1 MISLKGSTISLAI
14 FLDKTNTTIK
24 DTAILNK
31 NGANNIELYGIT
43 DALTNMSE
51 ENKKYLERLEKEK
64 KVRQE
69 FFSNASHELKTP
81 LTSIRGYT
89 ELIRSH
95 TIQDSAQI
103 DTCLDCV
110 LKESDHMTQ
119 LINDILTI
127 SKLETEE
134 MQVTYSHIQVKKLL
148 DSVVETL
155 KPQIEAMHLNVYVN
169 ATEFTVF
176 ASLDH
181 IKGIFYNLISNA
193 IKYNKQNGRIDV
205 VLKKNQKNM
214 YFSVEDTGVGIAQE
228 DQSRI
233 FQRFYRV
240 DKQRSKTI
248 PGTGLGLSIVK
259 HVVYYYQG
267 KIHLTSKE
275 DVGTKITVELP
286 IIVKENPEN

>member
-1 MISLKGSTISLAI
+1 M
-14 FLDKTNTTIK
+14 
-24 DTAILNK
+24 
-31 NGANNIELYGIT
+31 
-43 DALTNMSE
+43 
-51 ENKKYLERLEKEK
+51 
-64 KVRQE
+64 
-69 FFSNASHELKTP
+69 
-81 LTSIRGYT
+81 
-89 ELIRSH
+89 
-95 TIQDSAQI
+95 
-103 DTCLDCV
+103 
-110 LKESDHMTQ
+110 
-119 LINDILTI
+119 
-127 SKLETEE
+127 
-134 MQVTYSHIQVKKLL
+134 L

-240 DKQRSKTI
+240 DKERSKNNTRYRFRFVDCK
-248 PGTGLGLSIVK
+248 TCCLLLSR
-259 HVVYYYQG
+259 Q
-267 KIHLTSKE
+267 
-275 DVGTKITVELP
+275 
-286 IIVKENPEN
+286 NPFNFKGRCGN

>member
-1 MISLKGSTISLAI
+1 
-14 FLDKTNTTIK
+14 
-24 DTAILNK
+24 
-31 NGANNIELYGIT
+31 
-43 DALTNMSE
+43 
-51 ENKKYLERLEKEK
+51 
-64 KVRQE
+64 
-69 FFSNASHELKTP
+69 
-81 LTSIRGYT
+81 
-89 ELIRSH
+89 
-95 TIQDSAQI
+95 
-103 DTCLDCV
+103 
-110 LKESDHMTQ
+110 MTQ

-228 DQSRI
+228 EQSRI